1 MSKYCNDKG
10 GFKLKQELVLIQK
23 QSSHCGFD
31 LCPKKFKYLANPQLL
46 DKVFSNQL
54 PRFEKIKQV
63 KRPRNLDEE
72 DTMHITKCVG
82 CKEELLLNVENP
94 VCTRC
99 RGVI

>member
-1 MSKYCNDKG
+1 MSKLCNGKG
-10 GFKLKQELVLIQK
+10 GFKLKQKLVLIQK
-23 QSSHCGFD
+23 LFSHCGFD
-31 LCPKKFKYLANPQLL
+31 LCTKKYKYLANPQLL

-63 KRPRNLDEE
+63 KRSRNLDEE
-72 DTMHITKCVG
+72 DTMHTTKCVG
-82 CKEELLLNVENP
+82 CNEELLLNAENP